1 MFILGTA
8 QNADLSSAKVA
19 KKLIKNAK
27 IKGVTWLE
35 CKNLV
40 TLESLNCGVI
50 PLRVVFIKKLLN
62 DMNDK
67 KIIMQSENF
76 SK

>member
-8 QNADLSSAKVA
+8 QNADLSSAKMA
-19 KKLIKNAK
+19 KKTCKNAK
-27 IKGVTWLE
+27 IKEVTWLE

-50 PLRVVFIKKLLN
+50 PLRVVLMEKLLN

-67 KIIMQSENF
+67 KIIMPSEIF

>member
-19 KKLIKNAK
+19 KKTRENAK
-27 IKGVTWLE
+27 NKYVTWLE

-50 PLRVVFIKKLLN
+50 PLRVVFMKKLLN

-67 KIIMQSENF
+67 KIIMLSTNF
-76 SK
+76 RK